1 MFQDYTY
8 LSKTIFKVHQL
19 KPNYY
24 ICTLMSLNAPK
35 MNIKPV
41 FELQMDKLGSCLTA
55 LSTQVGY
62 IVP

>member
-1 MFQDYTY
+1 MYPKEF
-8 LSKTIFKVHQL
+8 SKTNQL
-19 KPNYY
+19 KSNYY
-24 ICTLMSLNAPK
+24 ICTLNAPK

-41 FELQMDKLGSCLTA
+41 FELQVDKLGSCLTA

>member
-8 LSKTIFKVHQL
+8 LSKTIFKVHQY
-19 KPNYY
+19 YY
-24 ICTLMSLNAPK
+24 ICTLNAPK

-41 FELQMDKLGSCLTA
+41 FELQVDRFGSWLTA

-62 IVP
+62 IVPWMYKT